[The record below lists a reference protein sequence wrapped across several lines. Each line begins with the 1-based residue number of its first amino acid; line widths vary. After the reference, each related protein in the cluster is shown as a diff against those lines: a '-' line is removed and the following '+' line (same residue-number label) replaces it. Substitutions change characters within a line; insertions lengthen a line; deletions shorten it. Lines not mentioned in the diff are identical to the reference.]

1 MMFGWKKRVD
11 KAAWAEAIYQKKIM
25 YPENEPD
32 GN

>member
-1 MMFGWKKRVD
+1 MFGWKKRVD
-11 KAAWAEAIYQKKIM
+11 KAAWAEAIFQKKIM